1 VVTSSEDSSPSLSP
15 ALKLSSSLSLLMRS
29 SSSSSSLEGSA
40 LLARLDGG
48 RGMSPGE
55 QGRHDQVARNWSGLG
70 VKNRFGDEWQQR
82 TFTRSC

>member
-29 SSSSSSLEGSA
+29 SSSLEGSA

-55 QGRHDQVARNWSGLG
+55 QGRQ
-70 VKNRFGDEWQQR
+70 
-82 TFTRSC
+82 